1 MLASH
6 DHTPSPVTLRLA
18 LDRILRPAVGFQHP
32 REVLK
37 DPLLSPDDKR
47 AVLSSWASDA
57 CAVEDQPTLR
67 QMVGSETPVPL
78 ADVLA
83 ALARLD
89 GPDPDLKAA

>member
-1 MLASH
+1 MFASH
-6 DHTPSPVTLRLA
+6 DQAPSPVTLRLA
-18 LDRILRPAVGFQHP
+18 LERILRPAVGFQHP

-67 QMVGSETPVPL
+67 QMVGCESPVPL
-78 ADVLA
+78 EDVLA
-83 ALARLD
+83 ALSRLD
-89 GPDPDLKAA
+89 GPGPHLKAA